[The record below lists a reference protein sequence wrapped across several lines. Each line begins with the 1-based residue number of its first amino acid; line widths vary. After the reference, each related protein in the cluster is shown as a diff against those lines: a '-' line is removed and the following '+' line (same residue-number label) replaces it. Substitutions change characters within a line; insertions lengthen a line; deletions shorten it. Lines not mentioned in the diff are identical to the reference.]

1 MNSPFLTALLA
12 QETKQIEE
20 EVDEVEIERKSTKHG

>member
-1 MNSPFLTALLA
+1 MNSPFLATLLT
-12 QETKQIEE
+12 QEAKQIEE